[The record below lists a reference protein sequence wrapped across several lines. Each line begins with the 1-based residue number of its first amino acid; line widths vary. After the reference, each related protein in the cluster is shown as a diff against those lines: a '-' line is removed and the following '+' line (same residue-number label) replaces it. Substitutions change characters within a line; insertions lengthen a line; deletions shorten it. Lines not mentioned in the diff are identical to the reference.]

1 MSQHHQHRH
10 LIHRDQLDQ
19 INEHL
24 SQRAAGDAGRAVG
37 LGFLGFIFVIAGMGW
52 GLLTKDPSPKV
63 VFGLMVFGVAIMW
76 LGRNGNVHLNNPTD
90 LS

>member
-24 SQRAAGDAGRAVG
+24 SQRAAGDAARSVG
-37 LGFLGFIFVIAGMGW
+37 LGFLGIVIILAGMAF
-52 GLLTKDPSPKV
+52 GLIAQDPSPKV
-63 VFGLMVFGVAIMW
+63 VFGLMIGGAVIMW
-76 LGRNGNVHLNNPTD
+76 LGRNGNIHLNNPNNLT
-90 LS
+90 